1 MWPNEQNEGG
11 RKKSGQ
17 AAFCS
22 SQSRMHCHVGNPA
35 FLVKGGSAKLVIII
49 IDITSEFLFYIIA
62 KISLQLSC
70 EPKKI
75 VKSGAKFFW
84 ATFTTWL
91 FATLSR

>member
-22 SQSRMHCHVGNPA
+22 SQSRMHCRVGNPD
-35 FLVKGGSAKLVIII
+35 FLVKDGSAKLVIII
-49 IDITSEFLFYIIA
+49 IDITREFLFFIIA
-62 KISLQLSC
+62 KNSLQLSC
-70 EPKKI
+70 ESKKV
-75 VKSGAKFFW
+75 VKSEAKFIR

-91 FATLSR
+91 FATLSH